1 MRFRGIWMVP
11 ALFVAGCSM
20 FPFKKNNPAPSD
32 EPETFQVVTDVEAD
46 GVVTISDA
54 PPSLASTEPE
64 SAPEA
69 LRTTASATPR
79 GFEEETRTLG
89 NDPRRRAIAE
99 GGVASS
105 SAPRMT
111 KVATTPAL
119 SRPDESTVM
128 APMAG
133 RVGVMSL
140 LGNELKHVHAS
151 GFGIGGSE
159 ESYNVQYDFN
169 GYVME
174 ELRKALLTKT
184 PYQPVMVNSTGLLR
198 RDAAIWAST
207 WNGKTFAADYQRE
220 FDGIIKQN
228 QLAMLIIVS
237 YATIGDG
244 QIIGGRKLHGSGL
257 YTRGRKAAVFSTLQ
271 FYRLVGRPAQLVLP
285 IAPEDERSVGDL
297 PNAQLPKDLDKL
309 PARYLVPV
317 YEPLR
322 TLVQNKVH
330 GLVSLPRKL
339 GY

>member
-1 MRFRGIWMVP
+1 MRFRCIWIVP
-11 ALFVAGCSM
+11 ALLAAGCSM

-32 EPETFQVVTDVEAD
+32 EPETFQVVSEVEAD
-46 GVVTISDA
+46 QAVTISDA
-54 PPSLASTEPE
+54 PPSVASPENEPPRE
-64 SAPEA
+64 VRRTAAGSA
-69 LRTTASATPR
+69 R

-99 GGVASS
+99 GGVAST

-111 KVATTPAL
+111 QVATTPAL
-119 SRPDESTVM
+119 VRPDESTVM

-151 GFGIGGSE
+151 SLGIGGNE
-159 ESYNVQYDFN
+159 QSYNVQYDFN

-198 RDAAIWAST
+198 RDAAKWAST
-207 WNGKTFAADYQRE
+207 WNGQTFAPDYQRE

-244 QIIGGRKLHGSGL
+244 QIIGGRKLNGSGL
-257 YTRGRKAAVFSTLQ
+257 YTRGRNAAVFSTLQ
-271 FYRLVGRPAQLVLP
+271 FYRLVGAPAKLVLP
-285 IAPEDERSVGDL
+285 IAPVDERSIGDL
-297 PNAQLPKDLDKL
+297 PHAQLPKDLDNL